1 MSTNAPGATGIKS
14 PGATSTKSPGATST
28 TYPGFADPVLDAQA
42 SFRAV
47 LQAMSRPGQVQR
59 VPHPPELPPGL
70 SPAAAAV
77 LLTLVDAETR
87 LCLNAGPVAEA
98 WVRFH
103 CGAPLVAAGAAQFV
117 LDSEA
122 GLLALD
128 PGNEEEPERGAT
140 LILEVAA
147 LAEGSGWKLTGPGI
161 RDEHRLQ
168 VNGAPANFLA
178 DWVTNRARTPC
189 GVDVILC
196 AGDAIAALPRSVAIE
211 EG

>member
-1 MSTNAPGATGIKS
+1 MSTN
-14 PGATSTKSPGATST
+14 
-28 TYPGFADPVLDAQA
+28 YPGFADPVRDAQA

-59 VPHPPELPPGL
+59 VPLLPELPPGL

-87 LCLNAGPVAEA
+87 LCLAAGPEA
-98 WVRFH
+98 QAWMRFH
-103 CGAPLVAAGAAQFV
+103 CGAPLAPAGAAQFV
-117 LDSEA
+117 LDA
-122 GLLALD
+122 ATGLLALD
-128 PGNEEEPERGAT
+128 PGSEEEPERGAT
-140 LILEVAA
+140 LILEVTG
-147 LAEGSGWKLTGPGI
+147 LEEGAGWRLTGPGI
-161 RDEHRLQ
+161 RDSHRLK
-168 VNGAPANFLA
+168 VSGVPAGFLA
-178 DWVTNRARTPC
+178 DWAANRARTPC